1 MSNRN
6 EKMFINKA
14 VYLGFSIL
22 ELSKILMYVEKVW
35 WKSKIV
41 LYGFI
46 KFHCSCKTRWCWNWN
61 WNWCW
66 FDTSNFDI
74 DRPFPKGKYKT
85 LIEQMKDELRG

>member
-6 EKMFINKA
+6 EKILMNKP

-46 KFHCSCKTRWCWNWN
+46 KFHRSCKNRWCWNWN

-66 FDTSNFDI
+66 FDTSNFEI
-74 DRPFPKGKYKT
+74 NRPFPKGKDKT
-85 LIEQMKDELRG
+85 LIEQMKDEVRG